1 MLEIKCP
8 WTYRALTVTEY
19 GTKKDACL
27 EIIDNNI
34 KLKRTH
40 IYYFQVQCQTHAT
53 NRKWCDFFLCTTKD
67 SFLERIIFDE
77 NIFAV
82 SVAKAKVVYEKLVL
96 PEIFSRD
103 LQMTLRVEKEVK
115 KILHDI
121 VNKVTD
127 ICINEDVKLSVFDMI
142 EKVSLLG

>member
-1 MLEIKCP
+1 M
-8 WTYRALTVTEY
+8 
-19 GTKKDACL
+19 
-27 EIIDNNI
+27 
-34 KLKRTH
+34 
-40 IYYFQVQCQTHAT
+40 
-53 NRKWCDFFLCTTKD
+53 
-67 SFLERIIFDE
+67 
-77 NIFAV
+77 

-103 LQMTLRVEKEVK
+103 LQTTLRVEKEVK